1 MSPIGNLSYLTEAQ
15 FLLERRVETAGKE
28 VCHDATAS
36 SWRHGRRPE
45 RGPYSAECVGGL
57 FSEVRSSRVLRSPSY
72 IPHSEK

>member
-1 MSPIGNLSYLTEAQ
+1 MSPIGNLSYLREAQ

-45 RGPYSAECVGGL
+45 RGPYSPECVEG
-57 FSEVRSSRVLRSPSY
+57 FIFEVRLSPREPSGS
-72 IPHSEK
+72 PD